1 MDQRHLISSADPDIT
16 IFQKTSSS
24 VVCESLPTAVM
35 MTYGSRTIARY
46 DKSGLGA
53 AHSLSP
59 IVATAVWQGHMPP
72 YFSTRNFLTVDPSG
86 PVVKSQLYKLETAVM
101 VFLFF
106 KPGVGDNKGLFQTDC
121 EQWQCL
127 VHSLFSRTLSEV
139 TTLNGSI
146 IRLSL
151 CFENL
156 FPYSFM
162 LWAAASPPFFIW
174 GHW

>member
-1 MDQRHLISSADPDIT
+1 
-16 IFQKTSSS
+16 
-24 VVCESLPTAVM
+24 

-101 VFLFF
+101 VFLFLNQELETTKGYF
-106 KPGVGDNKGLFQTDC
+106 KQIVN
-121 EQWQCL
+121 
-127 VHSLFSRTLSEV
+127 
-139 TTLNGSI
+139 NG
-146 IRLSL
+146 
-151 CFENL
+151 NV
-156 FPYSFM
+156 
-162 LWAAASPPFFIW
+162 
-174 GHW
+174 